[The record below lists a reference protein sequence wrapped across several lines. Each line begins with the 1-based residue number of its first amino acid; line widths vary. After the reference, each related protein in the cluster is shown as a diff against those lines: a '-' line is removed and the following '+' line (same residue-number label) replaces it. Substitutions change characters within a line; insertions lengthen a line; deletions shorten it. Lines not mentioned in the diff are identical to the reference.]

1 MITNLR
7 MELFE
12 TLVGSCTDL
21 ELEREAGLLPR
32 EPRDTLELDL
42 CPAPDLGT
50 ATRAA
55 PALETAV

>member
-1 MITNLR
+1 MDQQD
-7 MELFE
+7 
-12 TLVGSCTDL
+12 SCTDL

-55 PALETAV
+55 PALEIVV